1 MSRPITAQQD
11 LLSLLVDGHAIHA
24 RNGDSAEKVAI
35 ERLEMLLGQ
44 PGGVR
49 LRQARV
55 HALSIIRRKHPI
67 YLLPPRP
74 PMFIDR
80 SAELETLRQ
89 SVIARHVV
97 DLHGLDGAGKT
108 TLAAALVHGLDINHF
123 PDGAVYVNGP
133 MQFEDLL
140 QALFDSFYESDTRVK
155 ITLDQTHTY
164 LGNLRALIVLDDVG
178 LGPKQIDPVLDA
190 LDEAAVLILG
200 SERTALG
207 RGRAVRL
214 TGLPRQDA
222 VELFKRASDRMP
234 APDDSPIIDQVCIL
248 LNDMPLPIVG
258 VAAQVSHSGQT
269 LTQLLTDLQGRRP
282 WAGPGGDLSV
292 GPSLE
297 EIVLVL
303 DATDRR
309 LISLVAASAEPGAS
323 SEALQEMM
331 KLPAAEFQ
339 TRVERLRALKLL
351 HAASSG
357 EAASAS
363 GSRGIVPERLMLT
376 SAYYQT
382 IRSWLVDDTVHRHLV
397 NYYATRLARGH
408 QLPGDEL
415 PGLLSAIR
423 QCSHHGWLD
432 HLKPLVRAADRS
444 LAELRWWA
452 EWQRVLDLTRRAAQ
466 AGGDRALEAW
476 ALHQSGSILGALGD
490 FERAL
495 RPLQTALSMR
505 QALGDESGA
514 ALSGQN
520 LEILE
525 RLMPVPVEDE
535 PADEPD
541 VAIPPPGALE
551 QEPQG
556 VEQTEQPQ
564 ESPLP
569 VRRRRRWRL
578 RLALLTACVALVI
591 GTVALRYAAGL
602 GQNQGAAPGMSVSW
616 DFGDAWN
623 ALDEQTWTQ
632 QINIVAEGAEGAL
645 DYFVNGQPAGELFEI
660 TLPLCDGAQGTIR
673 VESED
678 GRSAEV
684 QFAFDS
690 PFCR

>member
-1 MSRPITAQQD
+1 
-11 LLSLLVDGHAIHA
+11 
-24 RNGDSAEKVAI
+24 
-35 ERLEMLLGQ
+35 
-44 PGGVR
+44 
-49 LRQARV
+49 
-55 HALSIIRRKHPI
+55 
-67 YLLPPRP
+67 
-74 PMFIDR
+74 
-80 SAELETLRQ
+80 
-89 SVIARHVV
+89 
-97 DLHGLDGAGKT
+97 
-108 TLAAALVHGLDINHF
+108 
-123 PDGAVYVNGP
+123 
-133 MQFEDLL
+133 
-140 QALFDSFYESDTRVK
+140 
-155 ITLDQTHTY
+155 
-164 LGNLRALIVLDDVG
+164 LRALIVLDDVG

-476 ALHQSGSILGALGD
+476 ALH
-490 FERAL
+490 
-495 RPLQTALSMR
+495 
-505 QALGDESGA
+505 
-514 ALSGQN
+514 
-520 LEILE
+520 
-525 RLMPVPVEDE
+525 
-535 PADEPD
+535 
-541 VAIPPPGALE
+541 
-551 QEPQG
+551 
-556 VEQTEQPQ
+556 
-564 ESPLP
+564 
-569 VRRRRRWRL
+569 
-578 RLALLTACVALVI
+578 
-591 GTVALRYAAGL
+591 
-602 GQNQGAAPGMSVSW
+602 
-616 DFGDAWN
+616 
-623 ALDEQTWTQ
+623 
-632 QINIVAEGAEGAL
+632 
-645 DYFVNGQPAGELFEI
+645 
-660 TLPLCDGAQGTIR
+660 
-673 VESED
+673 
-678 GRSAEV
+678 
-684 QFAFDS
+684 
-690 PFCR
+690 